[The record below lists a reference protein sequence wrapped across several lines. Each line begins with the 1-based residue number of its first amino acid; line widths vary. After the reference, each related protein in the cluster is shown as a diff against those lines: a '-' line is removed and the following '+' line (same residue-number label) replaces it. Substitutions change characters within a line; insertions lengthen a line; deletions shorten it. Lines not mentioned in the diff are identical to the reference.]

1 MTEYEIEIDLK
12 VIIDTENDEL
22 QPNINVIHETYGNLD
37 GLLDSDEAETFIL
50 ENLKDLNHSFFV
62 KGWAVF
68 E

>member
-22 QPNINVIHETYGNLD
+22 HPNINVIHETYGSLD
-37 GLLDSDEAETFIL
+37 ELLDSDEAETFIL
-50 ENLKDLNHSFFV
+50 ENLKDLSHSFFI